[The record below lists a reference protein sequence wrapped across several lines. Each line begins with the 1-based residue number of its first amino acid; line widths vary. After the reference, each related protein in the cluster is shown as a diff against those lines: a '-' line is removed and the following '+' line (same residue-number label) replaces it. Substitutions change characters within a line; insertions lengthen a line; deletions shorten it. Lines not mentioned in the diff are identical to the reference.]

1 MVAGAALHAISVGAA
16 PCSLIG
22 ALAVAQCGVRQH
34 HLDGQCQCKLT
45 LLLQEMDERSQNEQ
59 QGDTYG
65 DDRDRRAEKQDSS
78 QEPQEFSDALRR
90 NYSR

>member
-1 MVAGAALHAISVGAA
+1 MDNI
-16 PCSLIG
+16 
-22 ALAVAQCGVRQH
+22 
-34 HLDGQCQCKLT
+34 DGQCQCQLT

-59 QGDTYG
+59 QRDTYG
-65 DDRDRRAEKQDSS
+65 DDRDRPTEKPDSS